1 LSVSVFLLSKYKQT
15 KRLGWDRYIS
25 EHTHAFYK
33 LHIWTTTTKYNSVC
47 LSVFLFVFVCFKM
60 CMCVSVS
67 VSVWMSVCVSWK
79 KNKVKERLG

>member
-33 LHIWTTTTKYNSVC
+33 LHFWTTTTKYNSVC
-47 LSVFLFVFVCFKM
+47 LSFYLSLFVSKCVC
-60 CMCVSVS
+60 
-67 VSVWMSVCVSWK
+67 VWVWVWVCGWVCVCVSWK